1 MRKPKQPGSAPHT
14 HGWALGVQGQLMLFL
29 CGITVL
35 TLGLVW
41 GLITY
46 GLQPMYNRNIQKRLE
61 RESSVIA
68 GMIDSAGGQ
77 ISSRDYGSL
86 TLQNE
91 TFWSNL
97 KTALKNGVINVDNCC
112 IDISDN
118 TCRSVQFLEGLY
130 PCILHNS
137 MATFGDNMTV
147 YTRNIQKRLERES
160 SVIAGMIDSAGGQ
173 ISSRD
178 YGSLTLQNE
187 TFWSNLKTALK
198 NGVIN
203 VDNCCIDISDN
214 TCRSVQFLEGLYPCI
229 LHNSMATFGDN
240 MTVYTPDTRTA
251 ILARHALY
259 NEGSLYKIIESG
271 GNRQMLVGCLTKDGS
286 YGVIVSASLAQIET
300 AAEVMRSVLIP
311 VAIFL
316 IALNLLVAAL
326 FSRWFT
332 RPMRQLSE
340 GAREIADGNYDVQV
354 PVVRNDELG
363 LLGREFNH
371 MAQEVKRSAQLEK
384 DILANVSHDLR
395 TPLTLIKGYAET
407 VRDITG
413 DDKAKRTEQCSIIV
427 DETDRLSAL
436 VNSVMELSKVSS
448 GAEKLNPV
456 DFDMSQ
462 LCFEVAGRYDAVCE
476 QNGWTLQ
483 LEANKECMV
492 RADPAMMERVLHN
505 LLGNATH
512 HMGADGVFVLRAI
525 PMPNGGC
532 RVEVED
538 HGPGILPEELPH
550 LFDRYYRARQDAGKT
565 GTGLGLSITK
575 AILQQHDFPFG
586 VNSTV
591 GKGSTFWFEM
601 KAPQ

>member
-1 MRKPKQPGSAPHT
+1 MPQREPALLWLRDCALTALVLALCTLTSWVFFRLDFVSSNYILT
-14 HGWALGVQGQLMLFL
+14 YILGVMYINVF
-29 CGITVL
+29 TS
-35 TLGLVW
+35 GLVY
-41 GLITY
+41 GVVASLFSVMLVNYMFIAPFMQFRIRSDDMVTALVMLCVSLLCSSLTGRIKVQAAQSERKAYASQVLLEASRSLLGAEDPDTILRITATQL
-46 GLQPMYNRNIQKRLE
+46 GKLLE
-61 RESSVIA
+61 RPVCFAPAPEHIA
-68 GMIDSAGGQ
+68 PGTLILPPPAQ
-77 ISSRDYGSL
+77 TDYRSCPAL
-86 TLQNE
+86 HEFSTYE
-91 TFWSNL
+91 HNL
-97 KTALKNGVINVDNCC
+97 AL
-112 IDISDN
+112 S
-118 TCRSVQFLEGLY
+118 
-130 PCILHNS
+130 IL
-137 MATFGDNMTV
+137 DV
-147 YTRNIQKRLERES
+147 
-160 SVIAGMIDSAGGQ
+160 
-173 ISSRD
+173 
-178 YGSLTLQNE
+178 
-187 TFWSNLKTALK
+187 
-198 NGVIN
+198 
-203 VDNCCIDISDN
+203 C
-214 TCRSVQFLEGLYPCI
+214 
-229 LHNSMATFGDN
+229 
-240 MTVYTPDTRTA
+240 
-251 ILARHALY
+251 
-259 NEGSLYKIIESG
+259 
-271 GNRQMLVGCLTKDGS
+271 
-286 YGVIVSASLAQIET
+286 SLALEKEASNRARREIEE
-300 AAEVMRSVLIP
+300 AARQEQLR
-311 VAIFL
+311 A
-316 IALNLLVAAL
+316 NLL
-326 FSRWFT
+326 
-332 RPMRQLSE
+332 
-340 GAREIADGNYDVQV
+340 
-354 PVVRNDELG
+354 
-363 LLGREFNH
+363 
-371 MAQEVKRSAQLEK
+371 RS
-384 DILANVSHDLR
+384 ISHDLR

-538 HGPGILPEELPH
+538 HGPGIPPEELPH

>member
-1 MRKPKQPGSAPHT
+1 M
-14 HGWALGVQGQLMLFL
+14 
-29 CGITVL
+29 
-35 TLGLVW
+35 
-41 GLITY
+41 
-46 GLQPMYNRNIQKRLE
+46 
-61 RESSVIA
+61 
-68 GMIDSAGGQ
+68 
-77 ISSRDYGSL
+77 
-86 TLQNE
+86 
-91 TFWSNL
+91 
-97 KTALKNGVINVDNCC
+97 
-112 IDISDN
+112 
-118 TCRSVQFLEGLY
+118 
-130 PCILHNS
+130 
-137 MATFGDNMTV
+137 
-147 YTRNIQKRLERES
+147 
-160 SVIAGMIDSAGGQ
+160 
-173 ISSRD
+173 
-178 YGSLTLQNE
+178 
-187 TFWSNLKTALK
+187 
-198 NGVIN
+198 
-203 VDNCCIDISDN
+203 
-214 TCRSVQFLEGLYPCI
+214 
-229 LHNSMATFGDN
+229 
-240 MTVYTPDTRTA
+240 
-251 ILARHALY
+251 
-259 NEGSLYKIIESG
+259 
-271 GNRQMLVGCLTKDGS
+271 
-286 YGVIVSASLAQIET
+286 
-300 AAEVMRSVLIP
+300 
-311 VAIFL
+311 

-427 DETDRLSAL
+427 DETDRLSTL

-538 HGPGILPEELPH
+538 HGPGIPPEELPH